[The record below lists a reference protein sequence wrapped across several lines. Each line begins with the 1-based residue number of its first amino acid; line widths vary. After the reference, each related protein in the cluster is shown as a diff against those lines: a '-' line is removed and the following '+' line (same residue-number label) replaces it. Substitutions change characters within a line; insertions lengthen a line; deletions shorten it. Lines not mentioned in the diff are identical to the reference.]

1 MTSTP
6 RPTKAEIAAFGDGY
20 RAGWNSALET
30 DADLISKNSDKCQPA
45 TQFILDSNAA
55 AIRALIQKEG
65 T

>member
-6 RPTKAEIAAFGDGY
+6 RPTGAEITAFGDGY
-20 RAGWNSALET
+20 RAGWNSALE
-30 DADLISKNSDKCQPA
+30 AAAELLSKNSDKCQPT

-55 AIRALIQKEG
+55 AIKALIQKEG